1 MTIDQAFNAS
11 VGYYDDWMKKALPNY
26 ADLFGI
32 ARDLIP
38 FAPAAPVRVLDL
50 GAGTGLFSSHV
61 AEKYPNATFVLYDLA
76 DKMLALARERFRS
89 SAERF
94 EFVVG
99 DYRELPAGREFDLV
113 ISSLSI
119 HHLTDPEKRALF
131 RTIHGLLRAPGAFIN
146 VDQIRGETAFL
157 RDLYWTRWLDQV
169 RRREPSEERIRE
181 SMQRRTAYD
190 RDAPLADQLRWLG
203 EAGFVNVDC
212 VYKNYFVGV
221 FLAMKEPRDEA
232 AAAAGEGN
240 G

>member
-1 MTIDQAFNAS
+1 MTIDRAFNDS
-11 VGYYDDWMKKALPNY
+11 VGYYDEWMKRALPDY
-26 ADLFGI
+26 EVLFGT
-32 ARDLIP
+32 ALELIP
-38 FAPAAPVRVLDL
+38 FDPDSPIDVLDL
-50 GAGTGLFSSHV
+50 GAGTGLFSSHI

-131 RTIHGLLRAPGAFIN
+131 RTIHGILRAPGLFLN
-146 VDQIRGETAFL
+146 VDQIRGETPFL
-157 RDLYWTRWLDQV
+157 RGLYWDHWLDQV
-169 RRREPSEERIRE
+169 RRREPDAERIRQSVE
-181 SMQRRTAYD
+181 RRTAYD
-190 RDAPLADQLRWLG
+190 RDATLADQLRWLG
-203 EAGFVNVDC
+203 GAGFTNVDC

-221 FLAMKEPRDEA
+221 FLATKE
-232 AAAAGEGN
+232 
-240 G
+240 